1 MTMCGKRG
9 IWRHHVGRKHFDA
22 AAAVIHSFSLGMSCC
37 QYRVS
42 ACQNMQTRNSRG
54 STSRQLLTYFWRRP
68 SSAPSGVGGSPGPPT
83 SVVPSTTGSVVP
95 SPPSNA
101 NNVKEKVPG
110 AQVMGDGAGNDK
122 PNNEGNNNNELDQPE
137 NEKVEDEQ
145 ELENSEGQDP
155 EGSGGGDGEGE
166 EDNSG
171 TGDGSGGDHSG
182 EPEIV
187 LPDPDGGGRF
197 I

>member
-1 MTMCGKRG
+1 
-9 IWRHHVGRKHFDA
+9 
-22 AAAVIHSFSLGMSCC
+22 
-37 QYRVS
+37 
-42 ACQNMQTRNSRG
+42 
-54 STSRQLLTYFWRRP
+54 
-68 SSAPSGVGGSPGPPT
+68 
-83 SVVPSTTGSVVP
+83 
-95 SPPSNA
+95 
-101 NNVKEKVPG
+101 
-110 AQVMGDGAGNDK
+110 MGDGAGNDK

-197 I
+197 IWGPAIRGAGQMTLHASCEASVQHSRQSWPAPLFEAKHKKPRFFAILLQTWEACESMAGWAMRIATSPSNVVPSLYNVQEAALA